1 MSASVAPCWRSN
13 TPNRSADV
21 SEWIVHTTGPEETR
35 ALARR
40 LAGVLRP
47 GDVLFLHGDL
57 GAGKTTFTQG
67 LLAALQKTAPVQS
80 PTFTLVLEHEGVLP
94 DGTRLAIHHID
105 LYRLDDPDEIDSF
118 GYEELIDTDDAIVIV
133 EWPERA
139 AHIRPERFLLVTFSF
154 AGPDQ
159 RDIGIAPSD
168 DTLRVRLEP
177 ALAGEAHAPAIR
189 PRER

>member
-1 MSASVAPCWRSN
+1 MSASAALCWRSN
-13 TPNRSADV
+13 NSNRITDMG
-21 SEWIVHTTGPEETR
+21 EWIVHTTGPKETR
-35 ALARR
+35 ALAGR

-47 GDVLFLHGDL
+47 GDVLLLHGDL

-67 LLAALQKTAPVQS
+67 LLAALHETAPVQS
-80 PTFTLVLEHEGVLP
+80 PTFTLVAEHEGVLA
-94 DGTRLAIHHID
+94 DGTRIVVHHID
-105 LYRLDDPDEIDSF
+105 LYRLDDPDEVDSF

-168 DTLRVRLEP
+168 DGLRARLEP
-177 ALAGEAHAPAIR
+177 ALAGEAPAPAMR
-189 PRER
+189 LQEH